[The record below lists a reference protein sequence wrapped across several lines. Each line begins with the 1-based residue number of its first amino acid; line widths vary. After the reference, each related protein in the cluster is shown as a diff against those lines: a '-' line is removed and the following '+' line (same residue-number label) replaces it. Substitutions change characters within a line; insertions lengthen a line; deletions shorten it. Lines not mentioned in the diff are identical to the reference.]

1 MPLKYLLAAPAMLAV
16 SVQASD
22 ATLTLHADDT
32 YHTLIRTPYSLNL
45 QTCEISVTQ
54 ESDQA
59 PLECLD
65 TESHCPTPLWFRL
78 DDHYYEITSD
88 VVFDNNMTIAGGL
101 DLFNCRREATGTA
114 IPTTG
119 YLLEAF
125 NAEVPLATE
134 DGSALAYV
142 ANSEAR
148 VLGARTFH
156 GDAICD
162 DTVTPTVQTPEMP
175 WADVIFSATF
185 TSGTL

>member
-1 MPLKYLLAAPAMLAV
+1 MTLKTLLAAAAMLATNA
-16 SVQASD
+16 QASD
-22 ATLTLHADDT
+22 ATLTLHADDS
-32 YHTLIRTPYSLNL
+32 YHTLIRTPYALNL

-54 ESDQA
+54 VSDQA

-65 TESHCPTPLWFRL
+65 TESQCPTPLWFRL
-78 DDHYYEITSD
+78 DNHYYEISSD
-88 VVFDNNMTIAGGL
+88 VVFDNNMTMADGL
-101 DLFNCRREATGTA
+101 DLFNCRRESNGAA
-114 IPTTG
+114 IPATG

-125 NAEVPLATE
+125 NAEIPLATE
-134 DGSALAYV
+134 DGAALAYV

-162 DTVTPTVQTPEMP
+162 DAVTPGVQTPELP

-185 TSGTL
+185 TGGTL